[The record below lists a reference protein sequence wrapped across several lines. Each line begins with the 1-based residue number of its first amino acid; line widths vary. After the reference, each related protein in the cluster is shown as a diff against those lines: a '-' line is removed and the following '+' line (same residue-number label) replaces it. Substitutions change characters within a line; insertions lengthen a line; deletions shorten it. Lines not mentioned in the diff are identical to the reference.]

1 MTRSS
6 AFSYFPILVLLVFG
20 TLFLQ
25 NCRPEENFITD
36 QGAGLE
42 FSLDTLRFDTVFTE
56 LGSATRFFKVYNRH
70 DRPIKINRITLENHT
85 GAEFFINVDGIP
97 GNVQEGVEINARDS
111 IYVFA
116 EVTVDPDAPLSIS
129 PFVIE
134 EQILFET
141 NGESQ
146 IVHLEAWGQN
156 ANYFP
161 SRFGG
166 GGIWSPCTASE
177 VTWDDPK
184 PYVIYG
190 ILAIDNCL
198 LKIPAGTR
206 IYVHGGITRSTQLGI
221 YNDGVIIV
229 LEDGRLQ
236 INGTVDQPV
245 IIQGDRLEE
254 AFENRSGQWSGI
266 IIDNKSFGNIFNY
279 TTLKNSILGVAVDSN
294 AVLTLNNCQIYNTG
308 SVGLAGIHSTIFANN
323 TLVHSNGASSLQ
335 VAFGGRYN
343 FKYCTFAS
351 YGVDAPAVSLSNGV
365 CYDPPFCD
373 NVNAYGLNVDFQNSI
388 VFGSRND
395 EISLT
400 DFGINNAAFNYNFE
414 NCIVKVRDLLDP
426 TRGGHPDFFQ
436 FCNPCVNASGQD
448 AIFYAVEDDDYHL
461 DTLSIAEEQA
471 VPIPGLDVDLDG
483 VMRDPSNPDIGC
495 YEYIPR

>member
-1 MTRSS
+1 MTRNS
-6 AFSYFPILVLLVFG
+6 ANFLLPLLCSLIFIS
-20 TLFLQ
+20 LAFQ
-25 NCRPEENFITD
+25 SCRPEDDFITD

-70 DRPIKINRITLENHT
+70 SKPIKINKISLENHT

-97 GNVQEGVEINARDS
+97 GNVQEGVEINAQDS

-116 EVTVDPDAPLSIS
+116 EVTVDPDAPLSVS

-146 IVHLEAWGQN
+146 VVHVEAWGQN

-166 GGIWSPCTASE
+166 GGIWSPCTSNE

-184 PYVIYG
+184 PYVIFG

-198 LKIPAGTR
+198 LRIPEGTR
-206 IYVHGGITRSTQLGI
+206 IYVHGGLTRNTQLGV

-236 INGTVDQPV
+236 INGTLENPV

-254 AFENRSGQWSGI
+254 AFENRPGQWSGI
-266 IIDNKSFGNIFNY
+266 IIDNKSIGNIFNH

-294 AVLTLNNCQIYNTG
+294 AVLTLNNVQIFNTG
-308 SVGLAGIHSTIFANN
+308 SAGLVGIHSTIFANN

-335 VAFGGRYN
+335 VAYGGRYN

-351 YGVDAPAVSLSNGV
+351 YGVDAPAVSLSNGI

-373 NVNAYGLNVDFQNSI
+373 NVASYGLNADFQNSI
-388 VFGSRND
+388 IFGSRND
-395 EISLT
+395 EISLS
-400 DFGINNAAFNYNFE
+400 DFEINNASFNYNFE
-414 NCIVKVRDLLDP
+414 NCIVKIRDLTDP
-426 TRGGHPDFFQ
+426 NRGGHPDFFQ
-436 FCNPCVNASGQD
+436 FCNPCINATSQD
-448 AIFYAVEDDDYHL
+448 VIFYAVEEDDYHL
-461 DTLSIAEEQA
+461 DTLSIAEGQA
-471 VPIPGLDVDLDG
+471 SPLSGLEFDLDG
-483 VMRDPSNPDIGC
+483 VVRDPSNPDIGC